1 MEITVKKTSVQKQI
15 DGVGAV
21 FNIKEAIVVANGSGM
36 VEIANGSLYR
46 KTDDTYA
53 GSFNYS
59 PGNSSV
65 QVNSIVDIETASQDV
80 ADFISEVEKVEVSN
94 PTKINV

>member
-15 DGVGAV
+15 DGVGSV
-21 FNIKEAIVVANGSGM
+21 FNIKDAYTSVSAGKVENANGSF
-36 VEIANGSLYR
+36 YR
-46 KTDDTYA
+46 NTDNVYA

-65 QVNSIVDIETASQDV
+65 QVNDIADISAASKDV
-80 ADFISEVEKVEVSN
+80 ADFIAAVEAAEASN
-94 PTKINV
+94 PTTVKA